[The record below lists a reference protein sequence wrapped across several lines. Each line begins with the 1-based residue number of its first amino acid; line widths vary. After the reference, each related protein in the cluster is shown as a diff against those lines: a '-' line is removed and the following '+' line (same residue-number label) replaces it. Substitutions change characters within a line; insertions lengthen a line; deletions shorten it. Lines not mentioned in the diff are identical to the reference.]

1 MKHLYIL
8 ILALFSGMNLSAQ
21 QFSLPADGKWYLVA
35 KVGGLHSE
43 FEYTYKHTT
52 AHKPSLVSGRI
63 QFINSQNFSIQEH
76 HSMGY
81 AAWLQPQFAL
91 LNLGGESQIW
101 VKAAIGADLGVFKVS
116 NLLAGALE
124 LGSISDDNLNDN
136 GAIVTIFN
144 TIRDN
149 AHTYVGNLNVMNG
162 SVGIGTDL
170 PSEKLTVNGKIR
182 AREIRV
188 DVDAMPDY
196 VFAPKYELLPLPE
209 LEKFIQVYKH
219 LPDVPSA
226 REAEKN
232 GIELGGMNKLLL
244 KKIEELTL
252 HLIEKDKALAA
263 QLADIN
269 LLKKNTTDQRETL
282 SALQE
287 QVKQILARQSKG
299 K

>member
-1 MKHLYIL
+1 
-8 ILALFSGMNLSAQ
+8 
-21 QFSLPADGKWYLVA
+21 
-35 KVGGLHSE
+35 
-43 FEYTYKHTT
+43 
-52 AHKPSLVSGRI
+52 
-63 QFINSQNFSIQEH
+63 
-76 HSMGY
+76 MGY

-116 NLLAGALE
+116 NFLAGSLE

-136 GAIVTIFN
+136 GAMVTIFN

-149 AHTYVGNLNVMNG
+149 AHTYVGNLNVMDGN
-162 SVGIGTDL
+162 VGIGTDL

-182 AREIRV
+182 ARAIRV

-196 VFAPKYELLPLPE
+196 VFSPKYELLPLPE

-219 LPDVPSA
+219 LPEVPSA
-226 REAEKN
+226 SDAEKN
-232 GIELGGMNKLLL
+232 GIELGEMNKILL

-269 LLKKNTTDQRETL
+269 VLKKNTTDQQEML

-287 QVKQILARQSKG
+287 QVKQILARQSKW